1 MKMKKAKIILF
12 LFLVIS
18 SQVFSQ
24 SIFEQKYKL
33 AQSFERN
40 GDYSK
45 AEELYLELYQQ
56 NKQNIEYFRGLVRC
70 KKAQNKFSDL
80 VPIIEE
86 RLQFDKSFDL
96 LLTAGEIF
104 WLTGNNQ
111 RAKSL
116 WDSAIQSNPKDDST
130 YLKVAEVQSNLR
142 QFNLAIETLLLGR
155 KKLGSD
161 LAFYNELISL
171 YLITGNSEKCIDEIL
186 SAFERTKDFNWAE
199 AKISLWIE
207 NKSAR
212 EIFEKKI
219 KAKSSDINFKELY
232 AWFLYSAKEF
242 DKAFEVNKEIDEATK
257 AQGSVIFRF
266 AQTALNDGEYDVA
279 LKAFEYIISSVKKS
293 PFLSVS
299 VLGIAQATDYKILG
313 NKKVDKALIQNVI
326 QKYEQALESFQLN
339 SAPYIETKY
348 RIAELLTLYL
358 GEYSKAEN
366 ILKELVKKQ
375 YYPFLNKSKLLLG
388 DIKIFQYQFDDGIR
402 IFKEVLNS
410 TKQSKPYEHYQSIF
424 KIGKAYFY
432 KSNFDSAQFYFAQL
446 IEESPSDIASEALRI
461 SLFIEKFK
469 QYNLAMSIYAQS
481 EICRE
486 KKQLDSALIL
496 LRKAKVKVEGT
507 DFEEYIDLQIL
518 RDLMSM
524 EDFASAEQLA
534 LDFQKKYP
542 SSIYFD
548 EVLFNLGLC
557 QYKQNKRIEAVSTFT
572 ELLTKFPRSIFNSK
586 ARIII
591 NQIRNKES

>member
-1 MKMKKAKIILF
+1 
-12 LFLVIS
+12 
-18 SQVFSQ
+18 
-24 SIFEQKYKL
+24 
-33 AQSFERN
+33 
-40 GDYSK
+40 
-45 AEELYLELYQQ
+45 
-56 NKQNIEYFRGLVRC
+56 
-70 KKAQNKFSDL
+70 
-80 VPIIEE
+80 
-86 RLQFDKSFDL
+86 
-96 LLTAGEIF
+96 
-104 WLTGNNQ
+104 
-111 RAKSL
+111 
-116 WDSAIQSNPKDDST
+116 
-130 YLKVAEVQSNLR
+130 
-142 QFNLAIETLLLGR
+142 
-155 KKLGSD
+155 
-161 LAFYNELISL
+161 
-171 YLITGNSEKCIDEIL
+171 
-186 SAFERTKDFNWAE
+186 
-199 AKISLWIE
+199 
-207 NKSAR
+207 
-212 EIFEKKI
+212 
-219 KAKSSDINFKELY
+219 
-232 AWFLYSAKEF
+232 
-242 DKAFEVNKEIDEATK
+242 
-257 AQGSVIFRF
+257 VIFRF

-366 ILKELVKKQ
+366 ILKEIVKKQ

-486 KKQLDSALIL
+486 KKQFDSALIL
-496 LRKAKVKVEGT
+496 LRMAKGKVEGT

-548 EVLFNLGLC
+548 EVLFNLGLS
-557 QYKQNKRIEAVSTFT
+557 QYKQNKKIEAVSTFT